1 MDCLPKPLPVY
12 IRLLSEGLLLKTMN
26 PLLRPARAGLA
37 LLACTAEMPAD
48 PNEAPETPQETPDET
63 PKAKTVAFKIDGM
76 K

>member
-1 MDCLPKPLPVY
+1 MKH
-12 IRLLSEGLLLKTMN
+12 LLL
-26 PLLRPARAGLA
+26 PALAGLA

-48 PNEAPETPQETPDET
+48 PNEAPEAPQETPDET

>member
-1 MDCLPKPLPVY
+1 MKH
-12 IRLLSEGLLLKTMN
+12 LLL
-26 PLLRPARAGLA
+26 PALAGLA

-63 PKAKTVAFKIDGM
+63 PKAKTVAFNIDGM